1 MTIAHIDQAE
11 RSVAEGERNIARQ
24 REIVVGLK
32 RGPSRWAE
40 LRRAQELLQT
50 LELAQQFH
58 VADRDRLLATLA
70 GLRMD

>member
-1 MTIAHIDQAE
+1 MTIARIDQAE
-11 RSVAEGERNIARQ
+11 RSVAEGDRNIARQ

-32 RGPSRWAE
+32 RETSRWAE
-40 LRRAQELLQT
+40 LRSAQELLQT

-70 GLRMD
+70 KSE